1 MTTVLETNDLTRKF
15 GSLIAVDDVTISF
28 DADEITSIIGP
39 NGAGKTTFY
48 NLLTGALKPTT
59 GDVKLR
65 TKDSGELRSITGK
78 EPYQIAQDGLSRAF
92 QVTNIFEE
100 LTVFENIRISR
111 ISQQDRTKELL
122 TWTNDDS
129 ELDEQVWETIELLKL
144 NDVANTP
151 CTNLSHGD
159 KRKVDIALAL
169 ALEPSMMLLDEPTA
183 GMNPTE
189 TSRMVDIIKDL
200 DNNTETAFA
209 ITEHDMSV
217 ISDISDRILVLHEGA
232 IISDGD
238 PEAVLSNQ
246 KVKEA
251 YLGGV
256 VE

>member
-1 MTTVLETNDLTRKF
+1 
-15 GSLIAVDDVTISF
+15 
-28 DADEITSIIGP
+28 
-39 NGAGKTTFY
+39 
-48 NLLTGALKPTT
+48 
-59 GDVKLR
+59 
-65 TKDSGELRSITGK
+65 
-78 EPYQIAQDGLSRAF
+78 
-92 QVTNIFEE
+92 
-100 LTVFENIRISR
+100 
-111 ISQQDRTKELL
+111 
-122 TWTNDDS
+122 
-129 ELDEQVWETIELLKL
+129 
-144 NDVANTP
+144 
-151 CTNLSHGD
+151 
-159 KRKVDIALAL
+159 
-169 ALEPSMMLLDEPTA
+169 MLLDEPTA